1 MTLDA
6 VDDIKNIAE
15 AEFRYKGTSAQSED
29 TPNGIFL
36 DGDRQHLEPYDIQV
50 VFDKGGPTVKGVDKQ
65 DIKLSAGEHGL
76 HIKRGDLE
84 FDTDKFILKRG
95 ETVTLRIEWF
105 KEGKVQ
111 FVVRVVDGRIG
122 EIASGKSES
131 VDCTLQCS
139 YAEACAFVQGAV
151 DREVSYMRGDLKI
164 DGNYVVYLLRL
175 QPLFESAEF
184 AAAGQS
190 LRERTQF

>member
-1 MTLDA
+1 MA
-6 VDDIKNIAE
+6 A
-15 AEFRYKGTSAQSED
+15 
-29 TPNGIFL
+29 FL
-36 DGDRQHLEPYDIQV
+36 SDEWFALVRDVGSSLPPR
-50 VFDKGGPTVKGVDKQ
+50 TGVDASLQ
-65 DIKLSAGEHGL
+65 CVVAGAPA
-76 HIKRGDLE
+76 
-84 FDTDKFILKRG
+84 
-95 ETVTLRIEWF
+95 
-105 KEGKVQ
+105 GKVQ
-111 FVVRVVDGRIG
+111 LVVRVVDGRVA

-131 VDCTLQCS
+131 VDCTMQCS
-139 YAEACAFVQGAV
+139 YAEACALVQGTV

>member
-1 MTLDA
+1 MA
-6 VDDIKNIAE
+6 A
-15 AEFRYKGTSAQSED
+15 
-29 TPNGIFL
+29 FL
-36 DGDRQHLEPYDIQV
+36 SDEWFALVRDVGSSLPPR
-50 VFDKGGPTVKGVDKQ
+50 TGVDASLQ
-65 DIKLSAGEHGL
+65 CVVAGAPA
-76 HIKRGDLE
+76 
-84 FDTDKFILKRG
+84 
-95 ETVTLRIEWF
+95 
-105 KEGKVQ
+105 GKVQ

-139 YAEACAFVQGAV
+139 YAEACALVQGAV